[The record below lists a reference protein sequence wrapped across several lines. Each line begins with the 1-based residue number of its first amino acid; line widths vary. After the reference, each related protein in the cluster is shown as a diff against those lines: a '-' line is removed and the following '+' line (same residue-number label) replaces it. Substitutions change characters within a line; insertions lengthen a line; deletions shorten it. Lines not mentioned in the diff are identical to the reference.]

1 MCLATISGEAVSLGI
16 SAFARALRAHA
27 VRARVHAWIATVS
40 AVDDRAQ
47 VLDAVG
53 AVRVADVPSGRLAA
67 LCDHP
72 GRIPSKLSVHP
83 DEGGVHAVA
92 EQHGLGG
99 SHRGALHRQRQ
110 TGLED
115 DRIGERQ

>member
-1 MCLATISGEAVSLGI
+1 MGLAAIAGEAVSLGI
-16 SAFARALRAHA
+16 SAVARPLRAHA
-27 VRARVHAWIATVS
+27 VCARVHAWVATVS
-40 AVDDRAQ
+40 AVDDWAQ

-53 AVRVADVPSGRLAA
+53 AVRVADLPSGRLAT

-72 GRIPSKLSVHP
+72 GGIPSKLSAHP

-99 SHRGALHRQRQ
+99 SHCGTLHRQ
-110 TGLED
+110 
-115 DRIGERQ
+115 

>member
-1 MCLATISGEAVSLGI
+1 MSRATIAGEAVSLGI

-27 VRARVHAWIATVS
+27 VCARVHAWIATVS
-40 AVDDRAQ
+40 AVDDWAQ

-53 AVRVADVPSGRLAA
+53 AVNVADLRNGRLAT

-72 GRIPSKLSVHP
+72 RRIPSKLSVHP

-92 EQHGLGG
+92 EQYCVRE
-99 SHRGALHRQRQ
+99 SEEAVVQRERRC
-110 TGLED
+110 TLVD
-115 DRIGERQ
+115 DDQ

>member
-1 MCLATISGEAVSLGI
+1 MTAFMGLAANAGEAVSLGI
-16 SAFARALRAHA
+16 SAVARACRAHA

-53 AVRVADVPSGRLAA
+53 AVRVANLPSGRLAA

-72 GRIPSKLSVHP
+72 RRIPSKLSVHP
-83 DEGGVHAVA
+83 NEGGVHAVA
-92 EQHGLGG
+92 E
-99 SHRGALHRQRQ
+99 
-110 TGLED
+110 
-115 DRIGERQ
+115 